1 MVLEKT
7 LESPLDCKEIQP
19 VHSEGDQPWD
29 FLEGMML
36 KLKLQYFGH
45 LMQRVD
51 SLEKT
56 LMLGEIEGRRSR
68 GRQRM
73 RWLDGITDSTEVNLS
88 ELRELVMD
96 REAWHAAIHGV
107 AQSQTRLSD

>member
-19 VHSEGDQPWD
+19 VHSEGDQPWIS
-29 FLEGMML
+29 LEGMML

-45 LMQRVD
+45 LMRRVD

-56 LMLGEIEGRRSR
+56 LMLGGIGGKRRR
-68 GRQRM
+68 GQQRM
-73 RWLDGITDSTEVNLS
+73 RWLDGITDSMDVGLS
-88 ELRELVMD
+88 ELQELVMD
-96 REAWHAAIHGV
+96 REAWRAVIHGV
-107 AQSQTRLSD
+107 TKSRTQLSN